1 MATELPTGWGA
12 WGKPKRHSEM
22 VDNRHAGCFDQDRY
36 DLDEQGDITLLL
48 TNCAPISNEEKSG
61 SMNSTPRESGTV
73 PSDGRRS
80 PPGLEDPQEEEATF
94 VSL

>member
-22 VDNRHAGCFDQDRY
+22 VDNRHAGCFDQDGY
-36 DLDEQGDITLLL
+36 NLDEQGDITLLL

>member
-1 MATELPTGWGA
+1 MAMAPLTGWGA
-12 WGKPKRHSEM
+12 WGKPRRNSEM

-48 TNCAPISNEEKSG
+48 TNCASASNEQKSG
-61 SMNSTPRESGTV
+61 SMNSPPRESGTV
-73 PSDGRRS
+73 PSGGRRP
-80 PPGLEDPQEEEATF
+80 PPGLENSQEEEATF